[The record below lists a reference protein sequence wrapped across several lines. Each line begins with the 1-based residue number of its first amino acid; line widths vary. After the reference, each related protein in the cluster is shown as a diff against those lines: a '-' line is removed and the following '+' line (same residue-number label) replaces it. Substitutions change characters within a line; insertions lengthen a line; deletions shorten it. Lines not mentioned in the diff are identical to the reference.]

1 MKEPHGSSETR
12 LWNIGASFRGEVRVP
27 TTVIMKSN
35 VSLARGQGPEMILPS
50 SVKNMEDLLR
60 HIGDKIDFIFL
71 DAQTGKLRPDI
82 DILLNGKEIWFY
94 PEGLK
99 KPISDTDSVEITLI
113 PLGGG

>member
-1 MKEPHGSSETR
+1 M
-12 LWNIGASFRGEVRVP
+12 P

-35 VSLARGQGPEMILPS
+35 VSLNRSQGPEMVLPS
-50 SVKNMEDLLR
+50 SVRNVEDLLR
-60 HIGDKIDFIFL
+60 HIGEKINFVFL

-82 DILLNGKEIWFY
+82 DILVNGKEIGFY

-99 KPISDTDSVEITLI
+99 KPILDRDSIEITLI